1 MSYTSY
7 MSHMSN
13 GCQENSWCP
22 PLVKPRPLAG
32 FGVVVGK
39 LLSIIGLRK
48 VCAAGVPDFA
58 VHYAVQLYR
67 KVPHSTAKRV
77 KKNGPESAADYRKVM
92 ANITIPEVD
101 EAPGKM
107 FLPKCTAKSGT
118 TGRVSQAL
126 MAKNEIFLKVP
137 GTSHLRTPWA
147 AGTCQSGIQ
156 YLKSNV

>member
-1 MSYTSY
+1 MKITIPSFLGVRPWLDRPWRSLAFRR
-7 MSHMSN
+7 N
-13 GCQENSWCP
+13 LALGRAFLSWWITCCR
-22 PLVKPRPLAG
+22 LYGYVKHVPQVYR
-32 FGVVVGK
+32 
-39 LLSIIGLRK
+39 ILRYI
-48 VCAAGVPDFA
+48 C
-58 VHYAVQLYR
+58 
-67 KVPHSTAKRV
+67 TAKRV

-92 ANITIPEVD
+92 ANITLREVD
-101 EAPGKM
+101 EVPGKM

-118 TGRVSQAL
+118 TGRVLQAL